1 MRHRNFLVFLVIL
14 AACFLV
20 IIAGKLA
27 WGAETLQELTLDRA
41 LALST
46 ESNPLVMAAEARVK
60 QAEGRLI
67 QARSDGLPQVYGN
80 LGYQKLQERPETLAF
95 SLVDGKTPIGIVPL
109 GFEETTQ
116 AAVNLTQVL
125 FSGGSLTARTEAARL
140 LLEAAK
146 SERDRTLQA
155 VDNGV
160 RRAFYALQRSV
171 SRLQVAR
178 EALSLAKEHLRQ
190 VESFYRA
197 GIVAQNEVLRVQVA
211 VSSAELNRI
220 RAGSAVEVA
229 WKSLERFTGKSLR
242 EKYGPP
248 AGEPQLE
255 AFSLAP
261 DPTARAMEL
270 RPELKGLEAARRA
283 ALEALKAVKGQ
294 AYPQVGLQAQASLTD
309 EHFFP
314 SERDDWSVGI
324 VARLRLFD
332 SGKLHGQAVEA
343 SATATELL
351 NRLEDLKRQVALE
364 VATARVLLDGA
375 VQSVKVASDAVVQS
389 EEDYRMALKRYQAQ
403 VGTNIDVLDAR
414 LALTDARNALAD
426 AVAEA
431 RTAYGDL
438 LFAMG
443 EIPGQTSKEVS
454 R

>member
-1 MRHRNFLVFLVIL
+1 MRHRNFLLFLVIL

-20 IIAGKLA
+20 ILAGKLA
-27 WGAETLQELTLDRA
+27 WSAETRQELTLDKA
-41 LALST
+41 LAQSA
-46 ESNPLVMAAEARVK
+46 ESNPLVMAAEARVN

-67 QARSDGLPQVYGN
+67 QARSDGLPQVYGS
-80 LGYQKLQERPETLAF
+80 LGYQKLQERPETWAV

-125 FSGGSLTARTEAARL
+125 FSGGSLTARTEAARFL
-140 LLEAAK
+140 LSAVR
-146 SERDRTLQA
+146 SERDRTVQS

-171 SRLQVAR
+171 SRLEVAR
-178 EALSLAKEHLRQ
+178 EALSLSKEHLRQ

-220 RAGSAVEVA
+220 RAESAVAVA
-229 WKSLERFTGKSLR
+229 WKTLERFTGKSLR
-242 EKYGPP
+242 EQYGPP
-248 AGEPQLE
+248 AGDPELE
-255 AFSLAP
+255 AFSVVP

-283 ALEALKAVKGQ
+283 ALATLKAVKGQ

-309 EHFFP
+309 DHLFP
-314 SERDDWSVGI
+314 SEKDDWSVGI

-364 VATARVLLDGA
+364 VATAKVLLDGA

-414 LALTDARNALAD
+414 LALTDARNARAD
-426 AVAEA
+426 AVAEVL
-431 RTAYGDL
+431 TAYGDL

-443 EIPGQTSKEVS
+443 ELPVQTNKEVS